1 MVLKD
6 KKIIVTGGA
15 GFLGKHIVNQL
26 KAQGNEVFVPRS
38 AEYNLESAEAT
49 RRMYEKCL
57 SDWGRIDIVIHA
69 ATDIGGIGYS
79 SSHSASQFYSNTLIN
94 LNTVH
99 EAYKYGV
106 KKFVGIGSVCEYPA
120 VTPCPFKEEEL
131 WNGYPVV
138 SNDAYGLTKRM
149 LLAQCIAYERQY
161 GFHFVHLLPVNM
173 YGPGDNFDL
182 ENSHV
187 IPALIRKIAYAIDN
201 NHDMVEVW
209 GTGYES
215 REFVYI
221 EDVAEAVVL
230 AADKYESGEPV
241 NIGSGQEIQMRELA
255 GILKELMGYKGEFKY
270 LDNGL
275 GGQVRRLLDVSKAE
289 KEFGFKAK
297 TDFRVGL
304 EKTIKAFYE
313 NRKKIEN
320 GER

>member
-1 MVLKD
+1 LTG

-15 GFLGKHIVNQL
+15 GFLGKHIVSQL
-26 KAQGNEVFVPRS
+26 ETQDNEVFVPRS
-38 AEYNLESAEAT
+38 AEHNLESKDET
-49 RRMYEKCL
+49 NRMYEKCL
-57 SDWGRIDIVIHA
+57 SDWGKIDIVIHA

-99 EAYKYGV
+99 GAYQYEVGQ
-106 KKFVGIGSVCEYPA
+106 FVGIGSVCEYPA

-131 WNGYPVV
+131 WNGYPVI

-149 LLAQCIAYERQY
+149 LLAQCVAYERQY

-173 YGPGDNFDL
+173 YGPGDDFDL
-182 ENSHV
+182 ANSHV
-187 IPALIRKIAYAIDN
+187 IPALIRKIAYAIDHGQN
-201 NHDMVEVW
+201 SVEVW

-215 REFVYI
+215 REFIYI
-221 EDVAEAVVL
+221 EDVAEAVIM
-230 AADKYESGEPV
+230 AAEKYESGAPV
-241 NIGSGQEIQMRELA
+241 NIGSGQEIQMKELA
-255 GILKELMGYKGEFKY
+255 NILKELMNYKGEFRY

-289 KEFGFKAK
+289 KEFGFRAK
-297 TDFRVGL
+297 TDFYVGL

-313 NRKKIEN
+313 NRERIEN
-320 GER
+320 GGE

>member
-1 MVLKD
+1 MTA

-15 GFLGKHIVNQL
+15 GFLGRHIVSQL
-26 KAQGNEVFVPRS
+26 EAQGNQVFVPRS
-38 AEYNLESAEAT
+38 AEYNLESEEAT
-49 RRMYEKCL
+49 NQMYEKCL
-57 SDWGRIDIVIHA
+57 SEWGRIDIVIHA

-99 EAYKYGV
+99 GAYKYGAG
-106 KKFVGIGSVCEYPA
+106 KFVGIGSVCEYPA

-149 LLAQCIAYERQY
+149 LLAQCVAYERQY
-161 GFHFVHLLPVNM
+161 GFSFVHLLPVNM
-173 YGPGDNFDL
+173 YGPGDDFDL

-187 IPALIRKIAYAIDN
+187 IPALIRKIAYAIDHN
-201 NHDMVEVW
+201 QDVVEVW

-215 REFVYI
+215 REFIYI
-221 EDVAEAVVL
+221 EDVAEAVIM
-230 AADKYESGEPV
+230 AAEKYQSGEPV

-255 GILKELMGYKGEFKY
+255 DILKELMGYKGGFKY

-297 TDFRVGL
+297 TDFRNGL

-313 NRKKIEN
+313 NRERIEYY
-320 GER
+320 GR

>member
-1 MVLKD
+1 MTG

-15 GFLGKHIVNQL
+15 GFLGKHIVSQL
-26 KAQGNEVFVPRS
+26 EELGNEVFVPRS
-38 AEYNLESAEAT
+38 AEYNLESKDAT
-49 RRMYEKCL
+49 NKMYEKCL
-57 SDWGRIDIVIHA
+57 SKWKKIDIVIHA

-99 EAYKYGV
+99 GAFQYGV
-106 KKFVGIGSVCEYPA
+106 EKFVGIGSVCEYPA
-120 VTPCPFKEEEL
+120 VTPCPFKEDEL

-149 LLAQCIAYERQY
+149 LLAQCMAYERQY

-173 YGPGDNFDL
+173 YGPGDDFDL

-187 IPALIRKIAYAIDN
+187 IPALIRKIAYAIDHGQN
-201 NHDMVEVW
+201 IVEVW

-215 REFVYI
+215 REFIYI
-221 EDVAEAVVL
+221 EDVAEAVIM
-230 AADKYESGEPV
+230 AADKYESGSPI

-255 GILKELMGYKGEFKY
+255 DILKELMNYKGEFRY

-297 TDFRVGL
+297 TDFGVGL
-304 EKTIKAFYE
+304 DKTIKAFYT
-313 NRKKIEN
+313 NRSRIEN
-320 GER
+320 GGR

>member
-1 MVLKD
+1 MTG

-15 GFLGKHIVNQL
+15 GFLGKHIVSQL
-26 KAQGNEVFVPRS
+26 ETQDNEVFVPRS
-38 AEYNLESAEAT
+38 AEHNLESKDET
-49 RRMYEKCL
+49 NRMYEKCL
-57 SDWGRIDIVIHA
+57 SDWGKIDIVIHA

-99 EAYKYGV
+99 GAYQYEVG
-106 KKFVGIGSVCEYPA
+106 KFVGIGSVCEYPA

-131 WNGYPVV
+131 WNGYPVI

-149 LLAQCIAYERQY
+149 LLAQCVAYERQY

-173 YGPGDNFDL
+173 YGPGDDFDL
-182 ENSHV
+182 ANSHV
-187 IPALIRKIAYAIDN
+187 IPALIRKIAYAIDHGQN
-201 NHDMVEVW
+201 SVEVW

-215 REFVYI
+215 REFIYI
-221 EDVAEAVVL
+221 EDVAEAVIM
-230 AADKYESGEPV
+230 AAEKYESGAPV
-241 NIGSGQEIQMRELA
+241 NIGSGQEIQMKELA
-255 GILKELMGYKGEFKY
+255 NILKELMNYKGEFRY

-289 KEFGFKAK
+289 KEFGFRAK
-297 TDFRVGL
+297 TDFYVGL

-313 NRKKIEN
+313 NRERIEN
-320 GER
+320 GGE

>member
-1 MVLKD
+1 MTG

-15 GFLGKHIVNQL
+15 GFLGKHIVSRL
-26 KAQGNEVFVPRS
+26 ETQGNEVFVPRS
-38 AEYNLESAEAT
+38 AEYNLESKEAT
-49 RRMYEKCL
+49 DRMYEKCL
-57 SDWGRIDIVIHA
+57 SEWGKIDIVIHA

-99 EAYKYGV
+99 SAHQYGV
-106 KKFVGIGSVCEYPA
+106 GKFVGIGSVCEYPA

-149 LLAQCIAYERQY
+149 LLAQCVAYERQY

-173 YGPGDNFDL
+173 YGPGDDFDL

-187 IPALIRKIAYAIDN
+187 IPALIRKIAYAIDHGQN
-201 NHDMVEVW
+201 SVEVW

-215 REFVYI
+215 REFIYI
-221 EDVAEAVVL
+221 EDVAEAVIM

-255 GILKELMGYKGEFKY
+255 DILKKLMDYKGEFKY

-297 TDFRVGL
+297 TDFRSGL

-313 NRKKIEN
+313 NRETIEN
-320 GER
+320 GGR

>member
-1 MVLKD
+1 MTG

-15 GFLGKHIVNQL
+15 GFLGKHIVSQL
-26 KAQGNEVFVPRS
+26 EAQGNEVFVPRS
-38 AEYNLESAEAT
+38 VEYNLESKEAT
-49 RRMYEKCL
+49 DKMYEKCL
-57 SDWGRIDIVIHA
+57 SEWGKIDIVIHA

-99 EAYKYGV
+99 GAYHYGV
-106 KKFVGIGSVCEYPA
+106 GKFVGIGSVCEYPA

-149 LLAQCIAYERQY
+149 LLAQCVAYERQY

-173 YGPGDNFDL
+173 YGPGDDFDL
-182 ENSHV
+182 KNSHV
-187 IPALIRKIAYAIDN
+187 IPALIRKIAYAIDHGQN
-201 NHDMVEVW
+201 AVEVW

-215 REFVYI
+215 REFIYI
-221 EDVAEAVVL
+221 EDVAEAVIM

-255 GILKELMGYKGEFKY
+255 DILKELMNYKGEFKY

-289 KEFGFKAK
+289 KEFGFRAK
-297 TDFRVGL
+297 TDFRAGL
-304 EKTIKAFYE
+304 EKTIKAFYA
-313 NRKKIEN
+313 NRERIEKC
-320 GER
+320 GR

>member
-1 MVLKD
+1 MTG

-15 GFLGKHIVNQL
+15 GFLGKHIVSQL
-26 KAQGNEVFVPRS
+26 EAQGNEVFVPRS
-38 AEYNLESAEAT
+38 AEYNLESKEAT
-49 RRMYEKCL
+49 DKMYEKCL
-57 SDWGRIDIVIHA
+57 SEWGKIDIVIHA

-99 EAYKYGV
+99 GAYHYGV
-106 KKFVGIGSVCEYPA
+106 GKFVGIGSVCEYPA

-149 LLAQCIAYERQY
+149 LLAQCVAYERQY

-173 YGPGDNFDL
+173 YGPGDDFDL

-187 IPALIRKIAYAIDN
+187 IPALIRKIAYAIDHGQN
-201 NHDMVEVW
+201 AVEVW

-215 REFVYI
+215 REFIYI
-221 EDVAEAVVL
+221 EDVAEAVIM

-255 GILKELMGYKGEFKY
+255 DILKELMNYKGEFKY

-289 KEFGFKAK
+289 KEFGFRAK
-297 TDFRVGL
+297 TNFRAGL
-304 EKTIKAFYE
+304 EKTIKAFYA
-313 NRKKIEN
+313 NRERIEKS
-320 GER
+320 GR

>member
-1 MVLKD
+1 MTG

-15 GFLGKHIVNQL
+15 GFLGKHIVSQL
-26 KAQGNEVFVPRS
+26 EAQGNEVFVPRS
-38 AEYNLESAEAT
+38 AEYNLESKEAT
-49 RRMYEKCL
+49 DKMYEKCL
-57 SDWGRIDIVIHA
+57 SEWGKIDIVIHA

-99 EAYKYGV
+99 GAYHYGV
-106 KKFVGIGSVCEYPA
+106 GKFVGIGSVCEYPA

-149 LLAQCIAYERQY
+149 LLAQCVAYERQY

-173 YGPGDNFDL
+173 YGPGDDFDL

-187 IPALIRKIAYAIDN
+187 IPALIRKIAYAIDHGQN
-201 NHDMVEVW
+201 AVEVW

-215 REFVYI
+215 REFIYI
-221 EDVAEAVVL
+221 EDVAEAVIM

-255 GILKELMGYKGEFKY
+255 DILKELMNYKGEFKY

-289 KEFGFKAK
+289 KEFGFRAK
-297 TDFRVGL
+297 TDFRAGL
-304 EKTIKAFYE
+304 DKTIKAFYE
-313 NRKKIEN
+313 NRERIEKC
-320 GER
+320 GR

>member
-1 MVLKD
+1 MTG

-15 GFLGKHIVNQL
+15 GFLGKHIVSQL
-26 KAQGNEVFVPRS
+26 EAQGNEVFVTRS
-38 AEYNLESAEAT
+38 AEYNLESKEAT
-49 RRMYEKCL
+49 DSMYEKCL
-57 SDWGRIDIVIHA
+57 SEWGKIDIVIHA

-99 EAYKYGV
+99 GAYQYGV
-106 KKFVGIGSVCEYPA
+106 SKFVGIGSVCEYPA

-149 LLAQCIAYERQY
+149 LLAQCVAYERQY

-173 YGPGDNFDL
+173 YGPGDDFDL
-182 ENSHV
+182 ANSHV
-187 IPALIRKIAYAIDN
+187 IPALIRKIAYAID
-201 NHDMVEVW
+201 HDQNTVEVW

-215 REFVYI
+215 REFIYI
-221 EDVAEAVVL
+221 EDVAEAVIM

-255 GILKELMGYKGEFKY
+255 DILKELMNYKGEFKY

-297 TDFRVGL
+297 TDFRAGL
-304 EKTIKAFYE
+304 DKTIKAFYE
-313 NRKKIEN
+313 NRERIEN
-320 GER
+320 TGR

>member
-1 MVLKD
+1 MTA

-15 GFLGKHIVNQL
+15 GFLGRHIVSQL
-26 KAQGNEVFVPRS
+26 EAQGNQVFVPRS
-38 AEYNLESAEAT
+38 AEYNLESEEAT
-49 RRMYEKCL
+49 NQMYEKCL
-57 SDWGRIDIVIHA
+57 SEWGRIDIVIHA

-99 EAYKYGV
+99 GAYKYGAG
-106 KKFVGIGSVCEYPA
+106 KFVGIGSVCEYPA

-149 LLAQCIAYERQY
+149 LLAQCVAYERQY
-161 GFHFVHLLPVNM
+161 GFSFVHLLPVNM
-173 YGPGDNFDL
+173 YGPGDDFDL

-187 IPALIRKIAYAIDN
+187 IPALIRKIAYAIDHN
-201 NHDMVEVW
+201 QDVVEVW

-215 REFVYI
+215 REFIYI
-221 EDVAEAVVL
+221 EDVAEAVIM
-230 AADKYESGEPV
+230 AAEKYQSGEPV

-255 GILKELMGYKGEFKY
+255 DILKELMGYKGGFKY

-297 TDFRVGL
+297 TDFRNGL

-313 NRKKIEN
+313 NRERIEN
-320 GER
+320 YGR